1 MLKTYVKSVAAAL
14 AVGGLSA
21 LVTRGSMNIYESIN
35 KPPLSPPGWL
45 FPVVWSL
52 LFILMGIAAAMVYIK
67 RYDDK
72 KSARN
77 GLWLYVIQLAV
88 NFSWSVIFFNL
99 RAFFFSFWWLV
110 LLLLLAVC
118 TACYFAKVSKTA
130 AWLMVPYILWI
141 IFAGYLNF
149 MIFYLN

>member
-1 MLKTYVKSVAAAL
+1 MLKTHVKSVAAAL

-21 LVTRGSMNIYESIN
+21 LVTRGSMNIYENIN

-52 LFILMGIAAAMVYIK
+52 LFILMGIAATMVYIK

-72 KSARN
+72 KSAKK

-99 RAFFFSFWWLV
+99 RAFFFAFWW
-110 LLLLLAVC
+110 LLLLLLLVVC
-118 TACYFAKVSKTA
+118 TAYYFGKVSKTA